1 MKLKD
6 ETVLLQWQWVDLKF
20 LVVIK
25 WKEILWTNSVMRVV
39 NQIKVLKF

>member
-6 ETVLLQWQWVDLKF
+6 ETVLLQWQWVDLKY